1 MKLTLVALLLAV
13 TTAGLAGGCAD
24 PRGHGAALCLACQ
37 RPTVPSGQPCVDANG
52 PVIDDLAL
60 RRALQN
66 AARKLMDG
74 KKATPTT
81 ELAEQLARKQ
91 CKITPP
97 PARGKAMT
105 PAQAYARCKSAVI
118 VVAGLSKCTKCTKWH
133 AGGASGVLIDPTGVF
148 VTNYHVLA
156 NTKYK
161 ALVTMTA
168 DGQVHPVTEVLAA
181 SAADDLAI
189 VRLDAGDKRLAALPV
204 AAGAP
209 IGTPVT
215 VISHPKSRHYTLTA
229 GIISRYQKTR
239 RAGKT
244 VGMMTITADFAQG
257 SSGAPILDDRGSVIG
272 LVSSTSSAYYPAKD
286 GKKERL
292 QMVFKQCVPGASI
305 LKLISGK

>member
-1 MKLTLVALLLAV
+1 
-13 TTAGLAGGCAD
+13 
-24 PRGHGAALCLACQ
+24 
-37 RPTVPSGQPCVDANG
+37 VPSDQSCVDANG

-60 RRALQN
+60 RRVLQN
-66 AARKLMDG
+66 TARKLMDS
-74 KKATPTT
+74 KKATPSA
-81 ELAEQLARKQ
+81 ELLKQLTRKQ

-97 PARGKAMT
+97 PARAKAMT

-118 VVAGLSKCTKCTKWH
+118 VAAGLYKCTKCTKWH
-133 AGGASGVLIDPTGVF
+133 TGGASGVLIGPSGVF
-148 VTNYHVLA
+148 VTNYHVMA
-156 NTKYK
+156 NTRNK
-161 ALVTMTA
+161 AMVAMTA
-168 DGQVHPVTEVLAA
+168 DGQVYPVTEVLAA

-189 VRLDAGDKRLAALPV
+189 VRLDAGGKRLAALPV
-204 AAGAP
+204 AADSP

-215 VISHPKSRHYTLTA
+215 VISHPKSRLYTLTA

-244 VGMMTITADFAQG
+244 VDMMTITADFAQG

-272 LVSSTSSAYYPAKD
+272 LVTSTSSVYYPAKG

-305 LKLISGK
+305 LKLISAK